1 MTNSHIMFNLTYN
14 DGILDPKM
22 FFFRQIGVVR
32 PRDGHTQEIPVQSQ
46 SVPHN
51 SETQIREGNGS

>member
-1 MTNSHIMFNLTYN
+1 MFNLTYN

-51 SETQIREGNGS
+51 SETQIREGNG